1 MYTYDQSAYN
11 RGSNSYGYQDAGYR
25 GNAVYRDGYQQPR
38 PLGYGG
44 QKFGSGYQSRPNFPP
59 PSPGHK
65 ILNTAF
71 HDSFNHY
78 GLWARCTVVVIV
90 AVCVLVV
97 IVTIQK
103 F

>member
-11 RGSNSYGYQDAGYR
+11 RGSNSNGYQDAGYR
-25 GNAVYRDGYQQPR
+25 GNPGYPGGYQQPR

-44 QKFGSGYQSRPNFPP
+44 LNYGSGYQSRPNLPP

-65 ILNTAF
+65 ILNKAF
-71 HDSFNHY
+71 QNSY
-78 GLWARCTVVVIV
+78 GPWARCTIVVAIAAAVVII
-90 AVCVLVV
+90 
-97 IVTIQK
+97 IVKK